1 MFIVMSPVEFMQ
13 RLTFLV
19 FRSRFN
25 LIQFVVAHALSLF
38 FNGKKRKMG
47 YQLGMFA
54 EVSI

>member
-38 FNGKKRKMG
+38 FSGKKRKMG
-47 YQLGMFA
+47 CQLGMFA
-54 EVSI
+54 EVSN